1 MHQEMF
7 QHGTVAFAP
16 LGQRHFQCAFE
27 RGGHALV
34 WIDDKK
40 GAFHVQEKRGPV
52 ALGRVDP
59 PLSTCELSR
68 MYFIRA

>member
-27 RGGHALV
+27 RGGHALALV

-40 GAFHVQEKRGPV
+40 GAF
-52 ALGRVDP
+52 
-59 PLSTCELSR
+59 TSR
-68 MYFIRA
+68 KSAVRSRWSSPFNM